1 MINAADEIKEL
12 TLGSLFDGSGG
23 FPLGAVLSGIRPIWA
38 SEIEP
43 FPIAVTKKRFPYMEH
58 YGDINKLNGA
68 ELPPVDIITFGSPCQ
83 DLSIAGLRS
92 GISGSRSSLF
102 FEAVRIIK
110 EMRCKTNGKYPKYA
124 VWENVP
130 GVLSSNGG
138 EDFKA
143 VLEELCR
150 IKDPEAVIP
159 QPKKWE
165 NAGYILG
172 KGYSVAYRILNAAV
186 WGVPQRRK
194 RIFLVADLDGECAGK
209 ILFESEGLS
218 GYSAKGFR
226 AWQRAA
232 GAVET
237 CVGTAGTAID
247 GYNGAISDKT
257 PTPGI
262 NCGMSTDRNDVIAL
276 NYQGGDKISS
286 NFENANTLRSEGRPP
301 MVYENHGRDIRYKE
315 TPDVSQT
322 ITANMGTGGNN
333 QPLVVDTPKTLKI
346 RCGGGSGGKGALI
359 QENLS
364 ATLSTHN
371 DQTLFQPVV
380 YGVCSKGSNSMNSD
394 NPYSGFYETETS
406 RTIDTNGGNP
416 SSNQGGMVVLCVDQG
431 GGKSG
436 CNITED
442 FSPTLACTHGGEPVV
457 AIQSTVIGRKDE
469 NGPDG
474 LGASEN
480 VCYTLDTTSPHAV
493 AYKTGTIYTSSGNS
507 HFTRYDKDV
516 AATLAARDYK
526 EPPYVRVPN
535 GNDYIVR
542 RLTPKECAR
551 LQGFPDWWCND
562 IGIAEPTEEDIAEWR
577 ARFIEFN
584 EAMGK
589 FAKPKSDNQIIKW
602 LKNPHSDSAEYKM
615 WGNGVALPC
624 VFFVLAG
631 IKYFAELPKE

>member
-23 FPLGAVLSGIRPIWA
+23 FPLGAVLSGIKPVWA

-83 DLSIAGLRS
+83 DLSIAGLRN

-130 GVLSSNGG
+130 GALSSNGG

-150 IKDPEAVIP
+150 IKEPEAVIP
-159 QPKKWE
+159 KPKKWE

-172 KGYSVAYRILNAAV
+172 DGYSVAYRILNAAV

-218 GYSAKGFR
+218 GYSAQGFR

-232 GAVET
+232 GAVEA

-247 GYNGAISDKT
+247 GYNGAISDKAAT
-257 PTPGI
+257 LGV
-262 NCGMSTDRNDVIAL
+262 NCGMSTGRNGVIAL

-286 NFENANTLRSEGRPP
+286 NFENANTLRAEGRPP

-380 YGVCSKGSNSMNSD
+380 YGVCSKGSNSMKSD
-394 NPYSGFYETETS
+394 NPNSGFYETETS

-457 AIQSTVIGRKDE
+457 AIQGTVINRADH
-469 NGPDG
+469 NGPNG
-474 LGASEN
+474 VGASEN
-480 VCYTLDTTSPHAV
+480 ICYTLDTTSQHAV
-493 AYKTGTIYTSSGNS
+493 AYKNETIYTSSGNS
-507 HFTRYDKDV
+507 HFTGYNKDV

-526 EPPYVRVPN
+526 EPPYVRVPS

-551 LQGFPDWWCND
+551 LQGFPDWWCSD

-589 FAKPKSDNQIIKW
+589 STKPKSDNQIIKW
-602 LKNPHSDSAEYKM
+602 LKKPHSDSAEYKM
-615 WGNGVALPC
+615 WGNGVARPC
-624 VFFVLAG
+624 VYFVLAG
-631 IKYFAELPKE
+631 IKFFAELPKE